1 MAEPSNPILGGLR
14 GIRRTFS
21 SNFFSGGRNTQNQN
35 VNNDGSSNIVERN
48 SLLLGGISNQLDTLN
63 KQNVI
68 LNKNLEV
75 ISKAILDSSI
85 LDKQREAADKK
96 REATASEQGF
106 RSAKEG
112 AIESKIQNAL
122 VAPVKKI
129 SQKAAFSLG
138 KLTQLFTIL
147 LGGWLIDN
155 TFDLIK
161 ALAEGN
167 EEKIKE
173 IRNNIIKGLV
183 IAGASFLLITLALNG
198 LVLGLGKIG
207 LSLLGL
213 GGRGL
218 LARPFGS
225 LMKLMK
231 LIAAGAL
238 GIVLGNPT
246 GAGGTGGWRFGWSG
260 EKNNQKLGN
269 QRVNTNRLS
278 KPSSTT
284 VGLTAFSEGMD
295 VMTGVDKWWE
305 AGIDFF
311 TGLSIA
317 SLAGPMTK
325 NIKHP
330 VARGLAEALL
340 YFGLLNIGTNVRPW
354 LQNIIDESGIPI
366 KPGESEDDYLE
377 RIDYQGDIMPGQFTP
392 ITNQDLLNEIEFN
405 RPERSK
411 FVEGEEGTKE
421 FEKALAAFEVEKG
434 DRIKEL
440 KARIA
445 AENGTNLEVVNKDN
459 TELINETGS
468 LDDKFQIITVP
479 FPTTAKDT
487 NNTTVAAGAPGGGV
501 PDLLPFNK
509 SNRYAFLA
517 YKHYQVVPR

>member
-1 MAEPSNPILGGLR
+1 
-14 GIRRTFS
+14 
-21 SNFFSGGRNTQNQN
+21 
-35 VNNDGSSNIVERN
+35 
-48 SLLLGGISNQLDTLN
+48 
-63 KQNVI
+63 
-68 LNKNLEV
+68 
-75 ISKAILDSSI
+75 
-85 LDKQREAADKK
+85 
-96 REATASEQGF
+96 
-106 RSAKEG
+106 
-112 AIESKIQNAL
+112 KIQNAL

-366 KPGESEDDYLE
+366 KPGESEDDYLG
-377 RIDYQGDIMPGQFTP
+377 RIDYQGD
-392 ITNQDLLNEIEFN
+392 
-405 RPERSK
+405 
-411 FVEGEEGTKE
+411 
-421 FEKALAAFEVEKG
+421 
-434 DRIKEL
+434 
-440 KARIA
+440 
-445 AENGTNLEVVNKDN
+445 
-459 TELINETGS
+459 
-468 LDDKFQIITVP
+468 
-479 FPTTAKDT
+479 
-487 NNTTVAAGAPGGGV
+487 
-501 PDLLPFNK
+501 
-509 SNRYAFLA
+509 
-517 YKHYQVVPR
+517 